1 MKNILIAFALILTF
15 CQAGLAQSD
24 PDARYFLQMTNGK
37 MVYTNRMTLEEPFLR
52 GSYLLVNGSDKYK
65 LSDVK
70 WYRSSDG
77 TFKKFSTGTFGST
90 WYKQEEEGGINVYSR
105 IVTSSNGGGY
115 YGRGMYMTPTYT
127 TTKIEYFQTGDN
139 VPQRLAYRPLKSLM
153 LDQPEGL
160 EVLNQGH
167 KKAVTRTALYGA
179 GAVMLLAGLVLTN
192 NSREVDPYTGGTRI
206 RLSPLVYLGAVTCI
220 VPVFIPSPTRYYR
233 RAITVF
239 NVHQ

>member
-1 MKNILIAFALILTF
+1 MKNILIVI
-15 CQAGLAQSD
+15 GLLFLVSQTVFAQSD
-24 PDARYFLQMTNGK
+24 PDARYFLQMNNGK
-37 MVYTNRMTLEEPFLR
+37 MVYTNRMTQEEPFLR
-52 GSYLLVNGSDKYK
+52 GSYLLVDGTEKYK

-70 WYRSSDG
+70 WYRSPDG

-127 TTKIEYFQTGDN
+127 TTKIEYFQTGDKP
-139 VPQRLAYRPLKSLM
+139 PQRLAYRPLKNLM

-160 EVLNQGH
+160 EVLNRGH
-167 KKAVTRTALYGA
+167 KNAVTRTALYGA
-179 GAVMLLAGLVLTN
+179 GIAMLLTGLALTVS
-192 NSREVDPYTGGTRI
+192 NSETDPYTGATRT

-220 VPVFIPSPTRYYR
+220 VPAFVPSPTRDYR